1 MCLPNWVWI
10 QIFQKYCLDVNI
22 NWYKNIHKWNQQNYN
37 ATSQFIVL
45 SKRRA
50 KKVTQ
55 NDYDKL
61 ALNAFHKLDYHIPH
75 NMISTFSDYPFFFCG
90 QDHWFLGTG
99 LSEFFWTKIAILLF
113 KACPK
118 PTVGLATI
126 KGLTKARTSS

>member
-10 QIFQKYCLDVNI
+10 QIFQKYSLDVNI
-22 NWYKNIHKWNQQNYN
+22 NWYKNINKWNQQNLKENFN

-45 SKRRA
+45 SKRKA

-75 NMISTFSDYPFFFCG
+75 NMISTFSGYPFFFCD
-90 QDHWFLGTG
+90 QDHWFQRYIWNIFA
-99 LSEFFWTKIAILLF
+99 FFWSIGNNHQQVLER
-113 KACPK
+113 
-118 PTVGLATI
+118 
-126 KGLTKARTSS
+126 ARQNFSEQKL